1 MANSRSAAKRA
12 RQIKTRTAAN
22 RVLTNRM
29 KSVRKDLHAQI
40 EAGEL
45 DAASESSK
53 KFTSAV
59 DRAAK
64 KGIIHRNK
72 AANLKSKANAALKK
86 AAVAS

>member
-22 RVLTNRM
+22 RVLTGRI
-29 KSVRKDLHAQI
+29 KASRKNLLSQI
-40 EAGEL
+40 EAN
-45 DAASESSK
+45 DTAAASETFK
-53 KFTSAV
+53 EFTSAV